1 MKDSSM
7 TDTNG
12 TYKKRMME
20 YDCMHAWGQVAYFRD
35 NGTTLVQEIYK
46 KDAVPKISWEHL
58 EWEWRIILWF
68 IGSVGA
74 DS

>member
-20 YDCMHAWGQVAYFRD
+20 YDCMHA
-35 NGTTLVQEIYK
+35 
-46 KDAVPKISWEHL
+46 
-58 EWEWRIILWF
+58 
-68 IGSVGA
+68 
-74 DS
+74 